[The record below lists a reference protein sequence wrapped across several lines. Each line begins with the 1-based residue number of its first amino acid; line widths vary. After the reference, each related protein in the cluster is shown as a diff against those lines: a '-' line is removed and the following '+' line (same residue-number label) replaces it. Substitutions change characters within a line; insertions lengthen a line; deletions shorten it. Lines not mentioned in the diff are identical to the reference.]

1 MAIQSHL
8 ALKDHIR
15 ERRLVNA
22 RLIFAALFSV
32 LLFTGV
38 IIRLVVL
45 QVVEYEH
52 FDSLANKNRVDI
64 EPLPPQRGLIFD
76 RNGVVLAENMPTF
89 SLDLVPEKVPDLPA
103 TIEALTELLQIN
115 ETDLERFHEQ
125 LKQSRAFEQV
135 TLRYQ
140 LTEEEVARFSINR
153 HRFPGVDVVG
163 RLIRH
168 YPQGKL
174 FAHAIGYVGRINQ
187 QDLLIINP
195 QNYKGT
201 LQIGKT
207 GVEKQYE
214 DLLHGTVGYRQVET
228 NVQGRTVREL
238 KSEPS
243 HPGEDLYLHLDIG
256 LQRTAVEALAGENGS
271 VVAIDPRN
279 GGILAMVSQPD
290 FDPNLFVSGISTK
303 DYSALRDSPER
314 PLYDR
319 SLRGHYPPGSTLK
332 PFVALAGLELGV
344 VTEQSRTYCPGWYSL
359 PGHSHRYRCW
369 KHQGHGHMNA
379 LDAMAQSCDVYFY
392 DLAHALGIDRMH
404 TFLDM
409 FSLGRKT
416 GVDIPNESG
425 GLLPSSE
432 WKRNSRNQAWFP
444 GETLIAGIGQ
454 GFNQTTPLQLAH
466 ATSILAMRGTVHTP
480 KLVRASRSGGQED
493 LQLMPAA
500 EAVTLPMQNAD
511 NWQAV
516 IDSMVEVIHG
526 QRGTARHI
534 GEEMPFNIAGK
545 TGTAQ
550 VFGIA
555 QDEKYDAETL
565 EKKLHDHALFIAF
578 APADDPQFAVAVV
591 VENGGSGSKTAA
603 PIARKMIE
611 RYFNLPT
618 EPKPEEA
625 EAVETETL
633 PAPSEA
639 VTDE

>member
-1 MAIQSHL
+1 MAIYSHL
-8 ALKDHIR
+8 ALKDHLR

-22 RLIFAALFSV
+22 RLIFAAVFSV
-32 LLFTGV
+32 LLFAGV

-45 QVVEYEH
+45 QVVEFEH
-52 FDSLANKNRVDI
+52 FDSLANQNRVDI

-76 RNGVVLAENMPTF
+76 RNGVVLAENIPTF
-89 SLDLVPEKVPDLPA
+89 SLELVPEKVPDLPA
-103 TIEALTELLQIN
+103 TIAALTEIFALS
-115 ETDLERFHEQ
+115 EEDLAKFQERLDQ
-125 LKQSRAFEQV
+125 QRSFEQV

-140 LTEEEVARFSINR
+140 LTEKEVAQFSINR
-153 HRFPGVDVVG
+153 HKFPGVDVVG

-168 YPQGKL
+168 YPQGEL
-174 FAHAIGYVGRINQ
+174 FAHAVGYVGRINQ
-187 QDLLIINP
+187 QELLIINP

-201 LQIGKT
+201 MQIGKT

-214 DLLHGTVGYRQVET
+214 DLLHGTVGHRQVET

-238 KSEPS
+238 KSVPS
-243 HPGEDLYLHLDIG
+243 QPGKDLYLHLDIG
-256 LQRTAVEALAGENGS
+256 LQRTAAEALTGYNGS
-271 VVAIDPRN
+271 VVAMDPRN

-290 FDPNLFVSGISTK
+290 FDPNLFVSGISIK
-303 DYSALRDSPER
+303 DYAALRDSLDQ

-332 PFVALAGLELGV
+332 PFVALAGMELGV
-344 VTEQSRTYCPGWYSL
+344 INEHSRTYCPGWYSL

-379 LDAMAQSCDVYFY
+379 LDAMAQSCDVFFY
-392 DLAHALGIDRMH
+392 DLAHTLGIDRMH

-409 FSLGRKT
+409 FGLGRKT
-416 GVDIPNESG
+416 GVDIPNESD

-432 WKRNSRNQAWFP
+432 WKRNNRNQPWFP

-480 KLVRASRSGGQED
+480 KLVRASRSNGQES
-493 LQLMPAA
+493 LQLMSSVSAK
-500 EAVTLPMQNAD
+500 TLPMQNAN

-526 QRGTARHI
+526 KRGTARHI
-534 GEEMPFNIAGK
+534 GEKMPFNVAGK

-565 EKKLHDHALFIAF
+565 AKKLHDHALFIAF
-578 APADDPQFAVAVV
+578 APADNPEFAVAVV
-591 VENGGSGSKTAA
+591 VENGGSGSKVAA
-603 PIARKMIE
+603 PIAQKMIE
-611 RYFNLPT
+611 HYFALPT
-618 EPKPEEA
+618 EPEPES
-625 EAVETETL
+625 VEGESP
-633 PAPSEA
+633 PAAASE
-639 VTDE
+639 VVQ

>member
-1 MAIQSHL
+1 MIHSHL
-8 ALKDHIR
+8 ALKDHLR
-15 ERRLVNA
+15 EKRLVNG
-22 RLIFAALFSV
+22 RLIFAAFFSV

-45 QVVEYEH
+45 QVVEFEH
-52 FDSLANKNRVDI
+52 FDSLANQNRVDI

-89 SLDLVPEKVPDLPA
+89 SLELVPEKVPDLPA
-103 TIEALTELLQIN
+103 TIAAISEIFALSE
-115 ETDLERFHEQ
+115 EDLDKFYQRLNQ
-125 LKQSRAFEQV
+125 QRSFEQV

-140 LTEEEVARFSINR
+140 LTETEVARFSINR
-153 HRFPGVDVVG
+153 HKFPGVDVVG

-168 YPQGKL
+168 YPQGEL
-174 FAHAIGYVGRINQ
+174 FAHAVGYVGRINQ

-201 LQIGKT
+201 MQIGKT

-214 DLLHGTVGYRQVET
+214 DLLHGAVGHRQVET
-228 NVQGRTVREL
+228 NVQGRTIREL
-238 KSEPS
+238 KSVPS
-243 HPGEDLYLHLDIG
+243 QPGKDLYLHLDVG
-256 LQRTAVEALAGENGS
+256 LQRTAAEALTGFNGS
-271 VVAIDPRN
+271 VVAMDPRN

-290 FDPNLFVSGISTK
+290 FDPNLFVSGISIK
-303 DYSALRDSPER
+303 DYASLRDSLDQ

-332 PFVALAGLELGV
+332 PFVALAGMELGV
-344 VTEQSRTYCPGWYSL
+344 INEHSRTYCPGWYSL

-369 KHQGHGHMNA
+369 KHQGHGHMNVV
-379 LDAMAQSCDVYFY
+379 DAIAQSCDVFFY

-409 FSLGRKT
+409 FGLGRKT

-432 WKRNSRNQAWFP
+432 WKRNSRNQPWFP

-466 ATSILAMRGTVHTP
+466 ATSILAMRGTIHTP
-480 KLVRASRSGGQED
+480 QLVRASRNNGQED
-493 LQLMPAA
+493 LQLMTSAPAK
-500 EAVTLPMQNAD
+500 TLPMQDAD
-511 NWQAV
+511 NWQSV

-526 QRGTARHI
+526 KRGTARHI
-534 GEEMPFNIAGK
+534 GEKMPFNIAGK

-555 QDEKYDAETL
+555 QDEKYDAEML
-565 EKKLHDHALFIAF
+565 AKKLHDHALFIAF
-578 APADDPQFAVAVV
+578 APADDPEFAVAVV
-591 VENGGSGSKTAA
+591 VENGGSGSKVAA
-603 PIARKMIE
+603 PIARKMIQ
-611 RYFNLPT
+611 RYFGLPMDP
-618 EPKPEEA
+618 EPETAEA
-625 EAVETETL
+625 ESL
-633 PAPSEA
+633 PPAESEDR
-639 VTDE
+639 DE